1 MLPSRP
7 RQLIVIALA
16 ALVGACAGN
25 GPRSNADI
33 DHAVQTNLGLAQSYM
48 GKGDFEAALDK
59 LRKAEA
65 LDRRSAQTQSMLG
78 MLYERIGRPAL
89 AGPYYEKSV
98 ALAPNDG
105 AMLNNY
111 ATWLC
116 RSKRSADSLAWF
128 DRALNDPFYKT
139 RAMAYGNAGRCAV
152 EAGLLERAEGY
163 FRGALDI
170 DPNFTDVLQDMASLS
185 LQRGDYL
192 RARAFVQRREA
203 LGPVG
208 PALLD
213 IAAHVEDGRG
223 DREAAQRYRRQL
235 LEQFPEYQS
244 TLPGDNKKP

>member
-1 MLPSRP
+1 MRRSCARL
-7 RQLIVIALA
+7 LTVIALA
-16 ALVGACAGN
+16 ALISACAGTSK
-25 GPRSNADI
+25 RSSADV

-59 LRKAEA
+59 LHKAES
-65 LDRRSAQTQSMLG
+65 LNPRSPQTQSMLG

-98 ALAPNDG
+98 ALAPDEG

-139 RAMAYGNAGRCAV
+139 RAMAFGNAGRCAV

-163 FRGALDI
+163 FRGALEI
-170 DPNFTDVLQDMASLS
+170 DANFTDVLQDMASLY
-185 LQRGDYL
+185 LQRGDFL
-192 RARAFVQRREA
+192 RARAFVQRRES

-223 DREAAQRYRRQL
+223 DHEAAQRYRRQL
-235 LEQFPEYQS
+235 MEQFPEYQS

>member
-1 MLPSRP
+1 MPPSVA
-7 RQLIVIALA
+7 RQLSLMALAIALA
-16 ALVGACAGN
+16 ACAGN
-25 GPRSNADI
+25 GPRSNANTN
-33 DHAVQTNLGLAQSYM
+33 HAVQTNLGLAQSYM

-59 LRKAEA
+59 LRKAES
-65 LDRRSAQTQSMLG
+65 LDPRSAQTQSMLG

-89 AGPYYEKSV
+89 AGPYYDKSV

-116 RSKRSADSLAWF
+116 RSNRSAESLNWF

-139 RAMAYGNAGRCAV
+139 RAMAYGNAGRCAA

-163 FRGALDI
+163 FREALEI
-170 DPNFTDVLQDMASLS
+170 DSNFADVLQDMASLS
-185 LQRGDYL
+185 LRRGDLL

-203 LGPVG
+203 LGQVG
-208 PALLD
+208 PVLLD

-223 DREAAQRYRRQL
+223 DSEAAQRYRKQL
-235 LEQFPEYQS
+235 VEQFPEYRS
-244 TLPGDNKKP
+244 ALPGENKKP